1 MRIAQ
6 HSSSIREAH
15 SELVQQITNR
25 KVVTV
30 GLLAALFIGA
40 LDATVVSTAMPH
52 ITKELSGFNLIS
64 WVFSIYTLTM
74 CVATPIFGKL
84 ADLYGRKSVFTAGLL
99 VFAIGSILCGAAT
112 SMSALIW
119 FRAIQGFGAGAL
131 TPVTF
136 TIVGDLYPGE
146 QRAKVQGIFASVWS
160 VAGLLGPLVGGTFV
174 DYISWR
180 WIFYMN
186 VPVFVAAFV
195 LVFFFL
201 HEKFEKKAKNID
213 YIGAIVFTI
222 GLSAMLYALLN
233 GGEKYAWDSALI
245 IGLFI
250 VAAIFIALFLFT
262 EMRVKEP
269 MIPLGLFKTRE
280 IRVIYMLSFL
290 GFAVTAGVMVY
301 APQWIQVVLGH
312 SATNSGFTLMP
323 MCLAWP
329 FAATMTGRLMF
340 KYGPRLF
347 IVSGAVIVAAG
358 SLWLMLIDADSPYSY
373 LVGILIVI
381 GFGMGL
387 LATPILVLIQNAV
400 DWSQRGVATSTN
412 SLMNALGQ
420 TVGVAMFGTLFNNAA
435 AGLETKQ
442 IAHGM
447 HVVFIAIFVIAVAV
461 VLAVGL
467 LPSQR
472 KEPGK
477 PQSSVAR

>member
-1 MRIAQ
+1 M
-6 HSSSIREAH
+6 
-15 SELVQQITNR
+15 VQQITNR

>member
-1 MRIAQ
+1 MI
-6 HSSSIREAH
+6 
-15 SELVQQITNR
+15 QQTTNR
-25 KVVTV
+25 KVVTI

-52 ITKELSGFNLIS
+52 ITKELSGFSLIS

-84 ADLYGRKSVFTAGLL
+84 ADLYGRRSVFTAGLL
-99 VFAIGSILCGAAT
+99 LFAIGSILCGAAT
-112 SMSALIW
+112 SMTALIW

-186 VPVFVAAFV
+186 VPVFVIAFI
-195 LVFFFL
+195 LVVGFL

-213 YIGAIVFTI
+213 FIGASIFTI
-222 GLSAMLYALLN
+222 GLTALLYALLN

-245 IGLFI
+245 IGLLCI
-250 VAAIFIALFLFT
+250 AAVFIALFLFVET
-262 EMRVKEP
+262 RVEEP
-269 MIPLGLFKTRE
+269 MIPLELFKTRE
-280 IRVIYMLSFL
+280 IRVIYLLSFL

-347 IVSGAVIVAAG
+347 IISGAIIVAAG
-358 SLWLMLIDADSPYSY
+358 SAWLMLIDSDSPYAY

-420 TVGVAMFGTLFNNAA
+420 TVGVAIFGTLFNNAA
-435 AGLETKQ
+435 QGLDTKQ
-442 IAHGM
+442 VAHGM
-447 HVVFIAIFVIAVAV
+447 HIVFIAIFAISIAV
-461 VLAVGL
+461 VLVVGL

-472 KEPGK
+472 KESGK
-477 PQSSVAR
+477 PQSSVAG